1 MIEQM
6 TELEAIIYAADFSEI
21 NVYVD
26 CFGAIRRK
34 QGDAEFNPFNND
46 LDAFDVQVGGALDIV
61 IDGNS
66 LSVMYIDQFCGVNVS
81 EKSIDFIYEYDIECK
96 KSIMRT
102 LITNVAAN
110 ACCATRDGG
119 IEKGAREKIKEKA
132 LRNY

>member
-1 MIEQM
+1 M
-6 TELEAIIYAADFSEI
+6 TELESIIYAAHFAEI

-26 CFGAIRRK
+26 CYGAVRRK
-34 QGDAEFNPFNND
+34 QNDAEFNPFNSD

-66 LSVMYIDQFCGVNVS
+66 LSVMYIDQFCGVNVF
-81 EKSIDFIYEYDIECK
+81 EKSFDFTSEYDLECK

-110 ACCATRDGG
+110 ACCAGRNGH
-119 IEKGAREKIKEKA
+119 IEKGAREKIKEQA
-132 LRNY
+132 LCNY